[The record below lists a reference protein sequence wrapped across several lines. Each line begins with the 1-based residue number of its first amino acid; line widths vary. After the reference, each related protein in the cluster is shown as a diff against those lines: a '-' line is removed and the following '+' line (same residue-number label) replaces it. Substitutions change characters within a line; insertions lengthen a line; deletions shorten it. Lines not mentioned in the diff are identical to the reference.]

1 MKTNLL
7 SLAVL
12 GFTLFLFSCDVI
24 ENDVRP
30 SSKITTTQATFSDYT
45 AIDASTAFIVYVNFS
60 DVEESIEIEAND
72 NLHQYIEVKKENG
85 TLFIGIKNGVHIR
98 GNSTLKAY
106 INTKNISS
114 YSASGAT
121 KMIVEDLI
129 ESSNVDIYLSGASNF
144 SGEINCDQLFVDVSG
159 ASVLSIAGY
168 SNDFEIEASGASVL
182 SDYEFITKR
191 IKADLSGASNAA
203 LTIEDEIDIEASGA
217 SILRYKGDA
226 LITHQDL
233 SGASSIKKM

>member
-30 SSKITTTQATFSDYT
+30 SSKITTAQATLSDYT
-45 AIDASTAFIVYVNFS
+45 AIDASTAFTVYINFS
-60 DVEESIEIEAND
+60 DTEESIEIEAND
-72 NLHQYIEVKKENG
+72 NLHQYIEVKKENE

-106 INTKNISS
+106 ISTKNISGF
-114 YSASGAT
+114 SASGASRI
-121 KMIVEDLI
+121 IVKDPI
-129 ESSNVDIYLSGASNF
+129 EESNVNIYLSGASNF
-144 SGEINCDQLFVDVSG
+144 SGEINCDQLFADVSG

-191 IKADLSGASNAA
+191 IRADLSGASNAA

-226 LITHQDL
+226 VVIHQDL